1 MSRHLTPLDVCIA
14 LIAPLKDLGEI
25 GGVNQKSAYNWR
37 VGSGWRAAGD
47 IPPVAAR
54 RILAHAEA
62 LGLGVEPRHLLCGA
76 QLPDVEAILARRGM
90 SDGDIARHLMVR
102 GLSLKVAAE

>member
-1 MSRHLTPLDVCIA
+1 M
-14 LIAPLKDLGEI
+14 
-25 GGVNQKSAYNWR
+25 NQKSAYNWR

-62 LGLGVEPRHLLCGA
+62 RSLGVAPRHLLCGA
-76 QLPDVEAILARRGM
+76 RLQDVEAILAGRGM
-90 SDGDIARHLMVR
+90 SEGDIARHLMER